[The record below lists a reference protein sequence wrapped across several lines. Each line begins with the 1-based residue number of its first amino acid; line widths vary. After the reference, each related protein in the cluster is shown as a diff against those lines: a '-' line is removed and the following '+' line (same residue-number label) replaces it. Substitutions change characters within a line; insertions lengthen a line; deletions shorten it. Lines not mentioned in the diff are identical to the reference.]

1 MISREACRGC
11 HDDFYNRSDSRCWS
25 AKTGK
30 MLTRYQIHYRTA
42 PTVKGAFTKV
52 RKPSCYRQVNSYV
65 YYNALPDFV
74 KASDLN
80 RANRGS
86 ARAAEKGSREPF

>member
-11 HDDFYNRSDSRCWS
+11 YDDFYNGADRRCWS
-25 AKTGK
+25 AEKGT
-30 MLTRYQIHYRTA
+30 MMTRYQIYYLTA
-42 PTVKGAFTKV
+42 PTQKGAYTKV

-65 YYNALPDFV
+65 FHNALPDFV

-80 RANRGS
+80 RANRSTLTKG
-86 ARAAEKGSREPF
+86 AAK